1 MIGLKCLNVK
11 VEVEIRMLGFKHS
24 TFTKPR
30 CNTKM
35 ELFHLHC
42 SFFSTKVLHWSPF
55 QLCTWAILWPTP
67 SKQWD
72 YSCKFPYLVYDIF
85 LLSLSSAQQC
95 FKATLNLKYLVTK
108 HLKGEYQRLGTQKLH
123 SGVCRV
129 SGRVPTAYFI
139 PRGNSVHTVSI
150 LERMSTSHAN
160 MVFVQPPGKGV
171 SMGL

>member
-1 MIGLKCLNVK
+1 
-11 VEVEIRMLGFKHS
+11 MLGFKHS

-42 SFFSTKVLHWSPF
+42 SFFLPRSCIGAHFSFALGQSSGPHLLSSGITAVNFHTWFMIFFFSPSPLHNSV
-55 QLCTWAILWPTP
+55 
-67 SKQWD
+67 SKQH
-72 YSCKFPYLVYDIF
+72 
-85 LLSLSSAQQC
+85 
-95 FKATLNLKYLVTK
+95 LKYLVTK

-160 MVFVQPPGKGV
+160 MVFVEPPGKGV